1 MRALLFGRIERARK
15 RNQILLCDKKKL
27 FNIFLSNRFSNN
39 NKQEINVSLEKYGK
53 FY

>member
-15 RNQILLCDKKKL
+15 RNQILLCDKKNYL
-27 FNIFLSNRFSNN
+27 TFSCQNRFSNN
-39 NKQEINVSLEKYGK
+39 NKQEINVSLEKYDK